1 MARWGNKQPDLAMA
15 DFDQALKLKPDE
27 VDALLARARL
37 RLLGPE
43 NPAAIADLA
52 AAGRFAAEQ
61 ADIRMQL
68 GSLYARAG
76 LFAEAVAQY
85 DKWITAHDHDVQI
98 PDARNARCWARAL
111 WGQEL
116 NQALLDCDS
125 ALKSRPDTAA
135 FLDSR
140 GLVRLRMG
148 DLDRSIADYDAA
160 LRLQPHS
167 AWSLYGRGLAKVK
180 KGLTTA
186 GEADIAAATAIQP
199 RIENE
204 ARKHGITR

>member
-1 MARWGNKQPDLAMA
+1 M
-15 DFDQALKLKPDE
+15 
-27 VDALLARARL
+27 
-37 RLLGPE
+37 GPE
-43 NPAAIADLA
+43 NPAVISDLDAAD
-52 AAGRFAAEQ
+52 RFAPPQ
-61 ADIRMQL
+61 ADIRLQIA
-68 GSLYARAG
+68 SLYARARR
-76 LFAEAVAQY
+76 FAEAIIQY
-85 DKWITAHDHDVQI
+85 DKWITAHDQDVQM
-98 PDARNARCWARAL
+98 PEARNARCWARAL

-160 LRLQPHS
+160 LRLQPHI

-186 GEADIAAATAIQP
+186 GEADIAAAMAIQP
-199 RIENE
+199 RIDEE
-204 ARKHGITR
+204 ARTHGITR